1 MKKYPGRALKNY
13 QAKEETMSLNR
24 KAMVLAV
31 GAALAAP
38 SAYAQIKSPAG
49 TDWEFYGKFYP
60 EETHSHGEGAT
71 APGTTG
77 LSTLTG
83 TLGGNAI
90 ISRWEMQTSNSY
102 VGFRGSKDV
111 GRGMK
116 GIWQLEQSV
125 PLDEGVVK
133 ANSAG
138 FISTFGNRNSFVG
151 LADEGWGTIRMGNMD
166 TPYKEYGNILGFL
179 GVNSGNFVS
188 QSNVLQKVGFGT
200 SSAASFNLRRPNAL
214 DFTSPTILG
223 GLQTKVQYSRG
234 NPIDSD
240 TTTVGAGT
248 GTSQTNSPK
257 RDPRV
262 VSWGIKWEQ
271 GPLLVAF
278 AQESHR
284 DLFGGSINSPTARQ
298 NQNSSGSVADP
309 SVNSVDTAN
318 QLAAVYKI
326 GVHSIEA
333 DYVVKHYKEDNVIVN
348 GRFQDYKNK
357 AYMLLLESRWSG
369 TWRTAVHYIKSSAGS
384 CSLLNTACTT
394 TGLEGHQIDVG
405 VAYYLDPSVYIFGLF
420 SKLTNGD
427 AARYNSSSQSPAP
440 GEDITQGGVGIA
452 YTF

>member
-1 MKKYPGRALKNY
+1 
-13 QAKEETMSLNR
+13 MSLNR

-60 EETHSHGEGAT
+60 EETHLHGDGAT

-90 ISRWEMQTSNSY
+90 IPRWEMQISNSY
-102 VGFRGSKDV
+102 IGFRGSKDV
-111 GRGMK
+111 GRGTK
-116 GIWQLEQSV
+116 AIWQLEQTV
-125 PLDEGVVK
+125 PFDEGVVT

-151 LADEGWGTIRMGNMD
+151 LADAGWGTIRMGNMD

-200 SSAASFNLRRPNAL
+200 NSASSFNLRRPNAL

-234 NPIDSD
+234 NPSDND
-240 TTTVGAGT
+240 TTAV
-248 GTSQTNSPK
+248 GTSQTISPVK

-262 VSWGIKWEQ
+262 VSWGVKWEQ

-284 DLFGGSINSPTARQ
+284 DLFGGSINSPAGRQ
-298 NQNSSGSVADP
+298 NQNSSGSIADP

-326 GVHSIEA
+326 GNHSIEA
-333 DYVVKHYKEDNVIVN
+333 DYVVKHYKEDNVVVN

-357 AYMLLLESRWSG
+357 AYMLLVESRWSS
-369 TWRTAVHYIKSSAGS
+369 TWRTAVHYIKASAGS
-384 CSLLNTACTT
+384 CTLLNTACTT
-394 TGLEGHQIDVG
+394 DGLGGSQIDVG
-405 VAYYLDPSVYIFGLF
+405 VAYYLDPSVYIFGLY
-420 SKLTNGD
+420 SKLTNG
-427 AARYNSSSQSPAP
+427 AAAVYNSSSQKPRP

>member
-1 MKKYPGRALKNY
+1 
-13 QAKEETMSLNR
+13 MSLNR

-38 SAYAQIKSPAG
+38 GAYAQIKSPAG

-60 EETHSHGEGAT
+60 EETHLHGDGAT

-90 ISRWEMQTSNSY
+90 IPRWEMQISNSY
-102 VGFRGSKDV
+102 IGFRGSRDV

-116 GIWQLEQSV
+116 AIWQLEQSV
-125 PLDEGVVK
+125 PLDEGVVT

-138 FISTFGNRNSFVG
+138 FISTFGNRNSFAG
-151 LADEGWGTIRMGNMD
+151 LANNEWGTVRLGNMD

-200 SSAASFNLRRPNAL
+200 SSASSFNLRRPNAL

-234 NPIDSD
+234 NPSD
-240 TTTVGAGT
+240 TTGT
-248 GTSQTNSPK
+248 GDNSSGNSAVGQSQTISPVK

-262 VSWGIKWEQ
+262 VSWGVKWEQ

-284 DLFGGSINSPTARQ
+284 DLFGGSLNSPSARRNQTAD
-298 NQNSSGSVADP
+298 GTTADP

-326 GVHSIEA
+326 GDHSIEA
-333 DYVVKHYKEDNVIVN
+333 DYVVKHYKEDNVVVN

-369 TWRTAVHYIKSSAGS
+369 TWRTAVHYIRSSAGS
-384 CSLLNTACTT
+384 CTLLNTACTT
-394 TGLEGHQIDVG
+394 DGLEGHQIDVG
-405 VAYYLDPSVYIFGLF
+405 VAYYLDPAMYIFGLY
-420 SKLTNGD
+420 SKLTNGA